1 MSRGYGSSVLIY
13 YFPPDA
19 HIRPYVSHAYKLHI
33 LSGVNANI
41 VRIPI
46 SSASF
51 PVYGL
56 VITIFCHLSVP
67 LLRPFPPE
75 LEISLRIIR
84 HLRNHR
90 GLNYCV
96 LVYAT
101 LSTVNHLIVD
111 VESLVDMFGHWE
123 ISACVLNTAP
133 FGDVIA
139 SFRLVIIVKFVT
151 DFPTL
156 KIRLSPVASE

>member
-1 MSRGYGSSVLIY
+1 M
-13 YFPPDA
+13 
-19 HIRPYVSHAYKLHI
+19 
-33 LSGVNANI
+33 NANI

-46 SSASF
+46 SSAFS

-56 VITIFCHLSVP
+56 VVTIFRHLSVP

-75 LEISLRIIR
+75 LEISQRIIR

-101 LSTVNHLIVD
+101 LSTVPHLVVD
-111 VESLVDMFGHWE
+111 VESLVNMFGHWD
-123 ISACVLNTAP
+123 ILACVLNTAS
-133 FGDVIA
+133 FGDVIT
-139 SFRLVIIVKFVT
+139 SFQLVIIDKFVT
-151 DFPTL
+151 DFPTP
-156 KIRLSPVASE
+156 KMCLSPVTSE